1 MVETPSGELAAY
13 EVISSALF
21 PQCGKVCER
30 GSGRP
35 YARIDRAQGDDSR
48 GKHDGLD
55 QVVRREFEQGNLRE
69 HAERVATSD
78 QRCESR
84 DVARPHA
91 RCPVRG
97 GAGEP
102 DKEEPTCTCAH
113 DRQRRGC
120 ESDAD
125 KARDPKDGGSPHEHR
140 SAFFADKTVLEGKGQ
155 KAQGAGALDGE
166 LREEGTVPS
175 VLS

>member
-1 MVETPSGELAAY
+1 MVEAPSGELAAF
-13 EVISSALF
+13 EVISPALF
-21 PQCGKVCER
+21 PLCGKVRER
-30 GSGRP
+30 ASGRP
-35 YARIDRAQGDDSR
+35 YARIDRAQGDDAR
-48 GKHDGLD
+48 GKHGGLD
-55 QVVRREFEQGNLRE
+55 QMIRREFEQGDLRE
-69 HAERVATSD
+69 HAERVAAPD

-84 DVARPHA
+84 DAARPCA

-102 DKEEPTCTCAH
+102 DKEEPTRTRAR

-125 KARDPKDGGSPHEHR
+125 KARDPKDGDGSHEHR

-155 KAQGAGALDGE
+155 QAQGAGALDGE

>member
-1 MVETPSGELAAY
+1 MFPLRET
-13 EVISSALF
+13 VR
-21 PQCGKVCER
+21 ER

-35 YARIDRAQGDDSR
+35 YARIDRAQRDDAC
-48 GKHDGLD
+48 GKHDGFD
-55 QVVRREFEQGNLRE
+55 QVVRCEPEQRDLRE
-69 HAERVATSD
+69 HAERVAASD

-84 DVARPHA
+84 DTARPRA

-102 DKEEPTCTCAH
+102 DKEEPDRTCARDH
-113 DRQRRGC
+113 QRRRR

-125 KARDPKDGGSPHEHR
+125 KACDSKDGDGSHEHW

-166 LREEGTVPS
+166 LREEGAVPS